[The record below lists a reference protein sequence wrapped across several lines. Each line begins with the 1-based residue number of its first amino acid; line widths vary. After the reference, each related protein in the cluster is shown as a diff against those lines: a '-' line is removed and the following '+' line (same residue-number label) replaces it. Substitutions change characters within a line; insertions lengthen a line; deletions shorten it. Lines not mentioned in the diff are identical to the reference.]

1 MTRQITRLWVSIGVT
16 ETGDKAVEGMPEF
29 DETLVADIFMEFERV
44 EEHVLDVSVLLD
56 VYAS

>member
-1 MTRQITRLWVSIGVT
+1 
-16 ETGDKAVEGMPEF
+16 MPEF